1 MADVMLSK
9 AARFHVLIWPKC
21 TPNFFDNSASVISSR
36 IASSATRA
44 LNAVDWF
51 FLFVV
56 SDRLSSQS
64 IHRNK

>member
-9 AARFHVLIWPKC
+9 AARFHVLIWPEC
-21 TPNFFDNSASVISSR
+21 TPDFFDNSASVISSR
-36 IASSATRA
+36 IATRA
-44 LNAVDWF
+44 LNAVEWV

>member
-9 AARFHVLIWPKC
+9 AARFHVLIWPEC
-21 TPNFFDNSASVISSR
+21 TPDFFDNSASVISSR

-44 LNAVDWF
+44 LNAVEWF